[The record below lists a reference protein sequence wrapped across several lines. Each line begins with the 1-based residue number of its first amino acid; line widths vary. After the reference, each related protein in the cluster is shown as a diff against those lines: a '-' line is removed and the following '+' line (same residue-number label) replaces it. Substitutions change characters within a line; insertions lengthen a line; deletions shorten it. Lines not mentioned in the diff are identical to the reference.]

1 MSVWNDVKHIVEA
14 AAAKAQDGRPCAT
27 MNGKG
32 GAGSCVK
39 MYLLLAKWFR
49 FLPET
54 IAVRTCQE
62 AGPQKKTIIFQPS
75 IFRCCVSFR
84 EGRGFR
90 SFPGGDGMWIF
101 LGGSLG
107 G

>member
-39 MYLLLAKWFR
+39 MYLFFYKVLGGNRGWGMDSW
-49 FLPET
+49 E
-54 IAVRTCQE
+54 
-62 AGPQKKTIIFQPS
+62 QPKM
-75 IFRCCVSFR
+75 VSFD
-84 EGRGFR
+84 ENA
-90 SFPGGDGMWIF
+90 P
-101 LGGSLG
+101 LGTHGAHGVSIIARWGPLG
-107 G
+107 